1 MAKSFKTL
9 IEKLPI
15 ERQKE
20 IQDGTQLLLSD
31 MAQEELEKAF
41 QLTQIQLAKTLDT
54 DQETVSRIERES
66 DMYVGTLRRFLEAMG
81 AELKVVASFPDR
93 EIVINQFEGVLSQST
108 GTAVYS

>member
-1 MAKSFKTL
+1 MAKSFKILT
-9 IEKLPI
+9 EKLPL

-93 EIVINQFEGVLSQST
+93 EIVINQFEGILPQSA
-108 GTAVYS
+108 GTAVYP

>member
-1 MAKSFKTL
+1 MAKSFKKL
-9 IEKLPI
+9 VEKLPL
-15 ERQKE
+15 ERQQEIKE
-20 IQDGTQLLLSD
+20 GTQLLLSD
-31 MAQEELEKAF
+31 VAQEELEKAL

-93 EIVINQFEGVLSQST
+93 EIVINQFGTVLSP
-108 GTAVYS
+108 AE

>member
-1 MAKSFKTL
+1 MAKSFKNL
-9 IEKLPI
+9 VEKLPV
-15 ERQKE
+15 ERQQE

-31 MAQEELEKAF
+31 MAQEELQKAL

-54 DQETVSRIERES
+54 DQTTVSEIERQS

-93 EIVINQFEGVLSQST
+93 EIIINQFERILPET
-108 GTAVYS
+108 EPTAVYP

>member
-9 IEKLPI
+9 VEKLPL
-15 ERQKE
+15 ERQQE

-93 EIVINQFEGVLSQST
+93 EIVINQFEGILSQSA
-108 GTAVYS
+108 GTAVYP

>member
-9 IEKLPI
+9 VEKLPL

-31 MAQEELEKAF
+31 MAQGELQKAF
-41 QLTQIQLAKTLDT
+41 QLTQIQLAKTLNT
-54 DQETVSRIERES
+54 DQASVPKIERQL
-66 DMYVGTLRRFLEAMG
+66 DVYIGTLRRFLEAMG

-93 EIVINQFEGVLSQST
+93 EIIIDQFEA
-108 GTAVYS
+108 TAVTP